1 MKKRVIVVCGNKHHG
16 KDELAK
22 NLRVLFPDSVVRAY
36 ADPLKEAVAIML
48 GVPLEWM
55 YDQEKKETVI
65 RYGKTL
71 RHWLQWIGTEV
82 ARDQID
88 RRVWVHRMGDYVLQS
103 DCTTVIVPDG
113 RFHNEGADLHSYLK
127 VDAEILTVRIKR
139 PGYRVDMSHR
149 SESEVAGMS
158 DSDFDYVVVN
168 DGTLE
173 HLRHV
178 ARRLAASILGKGV

>member
-1 MKKRVIVVCGNKHHG
+1 MKKRVIVVCGNKWHG

-22 NLRVLFPDSVVRAY
+22 YLRDRIPDSAIRAF

-88 RRVWVHRMGDYVLQS
+88 QRVWVHRMGDYVLQS
-103 DCTTVIVPDG
+103 DCMTVIVPDG
-113 RFHNEGADLHSYLK
+113 RFLNESMDLRSYLK

-139 PGYRVDMSHR
+139 PGVPVDKKHR

-158 DSDFDYVVVN
+158 DSDFDYVVIN

-173 HLRHV
+173 HLRH
-178 ARRLAASILGKGV
+178 LANGLAVSIKGRSK